1 MSGTLLPYLLL
12 LGAIVSEVAAT
23 SALKASY
30 GLTRLQPTLLMIVG
44 YCIAFVLL
52 GLSLKTL
59 PVGLAY
65 AIWAG
70 LGVIGAV
77 LVGLFVFGESLSW
90 PQYGGI
96 ALIVFGVILLKGTGT
111 T

>member
-1 MSGTLLPYLLL
+1 MTASLLPYLLL

-30 GLTRLQPTLLMIVG
+30 GLTKLTPTLLMVVG
-44 YCIAFVLL
+44 YCIAFTLL

-70 LGVIGAV
+70 LGVIGAA
-77 LVGLFVFGESLSW
+77 LVGLFVFNEALGPL
-90 PQYGGI
+90 QYGGI
-96 ALIVFGVILLKGTGT
+96 ALILVGVVLLKGTGQA
-111 T
+111 